1 MPIPEPHAE
10 RSFRRRFDPRAVSPS
25 FQERRMRAME
35 TALTSPSSDA
45 TKSEGLSRTLY
56 LIFSHGHQ
64 HQLHRLASAIH
75 QLSPNA
81 LIVIHHDP
89 TQVELDHDLF
99 AGIPQ
104 VHFIPDPVHGEW
116 GGYSLVEQYLHSLRW
131 CLDNLDW
138 DWLCTLTGLSYPINS
153 LREFE
158 SKLAGSGYDSFIR
171 HFDAFDPGPWPKGVV
186 PKGTGETRYW
196 FRYFK
201 LPKFPYWHKVP
212 ARLRGFLS
220 KARQVFNDSQPLF
233 RIIPMPRGGKTR
245 FGARRFRLPF
255 PPGFTLCGGRQMLNL
270 NREACRHVF
279 DFLEKNPGYEGYFR
293 RALIPDEG
301 FFTSIL
307 ANDRHLRVCND
318 VLRYIKWPKGIGATS
333 VAVIAR
339 DEVNEAMQS
348 GAPFGLKFDAQLDPA
363 ALDYIDETLGLKTSA
378 PPRLRPKQFMGD
390 SKMERCSM
398 RMRIKHD
405 R

>member
-1 MPIPEPHAE
+1 
-10 RSFRRRFDPRAVSPS
+10 
-25 FQERRMRAME
+25 MRAME
-35 TALTSPSSDA
+35 TVSTTPSSAA
-45 TKSEGLSRTLY
+45 TKSEGFSPTLY
-56 LIFSHGHQ
+56 LIFSHGRQ
-64 HQLHRLASAIH
+64 QPLQRLARAIH

-89 TQVELDHDLF
+89 TQEESDHDLC
-99 AGIPQ
+99 AEIPR
-104 VHFIPDPVHGEW
+104 VHFIPDPVRGEW
-116 GGYSLVEQYLHSLRW
+116 GDYSLVEQYLHSLRW

-153 LREFE
+153 LSEFD
-158 SKLAGSGYDSFIR
+158 SKLAESEHDAFIR

-201 LPKFPYWHKVP
+201 LPKFPYWHNVP

-220 KARQVFNDSQPLF
+220 KARQMFNVSQPFF

-245 FGARRFRLPF
+245 FGVRRFRLPF

-279 DFLEKNPGYEGYFR
+279 DFLENNPGYERYFR
-293 RALIPDEG
+293 QVLIPDEG

-307 ANDRHLRVCND
+307 ANDHQLSISNN
-318 VLRYIKWPKGIGATS
+318 VLRYIKWPKGTGAS
-333 VAVIAR
+333 SGAVITR
-339 DEVNEAMQS
+339 DEIDVVTQS
-348 GAPFGLKFDAQLDPA
+348 GAPFGLKFDAQLDLA
-363 ALDYIDETLGLKTSA
+363 ALDYIDEILGLKTSA
-378 PPRLRPKQFMGD
+378 PATSSEAFHG
-390 SKMERCSM
+390 
-398 RMRIKHD
+398 
-405 R
+405 